1 MNRQSP
7 TRGLRGDGRM
17 RQRENLRHKSASHDL
32 PDGDFVAGA
41 TGAAQGGAFSRAL
54 PLPRM
59 LREGLKAVAGIVL
72 KPSGSAPNIP
82 FFERGARSSREHRRR
97 LGRCRRPL
105 LGFTV
110 GIVRSPFECR
120 PRGDR
125 AADVAS
131 GVSNPI
137 GGVPSFV
144 RRVARR
150 CKGRSSCPHRCFRDR
165 AGTRRSAR

>member
-1 MNRQSP
+1 
-7 TRGLRGDGRM
+7 M
-17 RQRENLRHKSASHDL
+17 RQTENPRHKSASHDL
-32 PDGDFVAGA
+32 PHGDFVAGS
-41 TGAAQGGAFSRAL
+41 TEAAHGGAFSRAL

-59 LREGLKAVAGIVL
+59 FREGLKADAGIVL

-82 FFERGARSSREHRRR
+82 FFERGARSSRENRGR
-97 LGRCRRPL
+97 LGGCRRPL

-120 PRGDR
+120 PRRDR
-125 AADVAS
+125 AADVPS

-144 RRVARR
+144 RRVSPRS
-150 CKGRSSCPHRCFRDR
+150 KGRSSCPHRCFRD
-165 AGTRRSAR
+165 